1 MYIVVAGAGLLG
13 SHIAQTM
20 AEEGHDVVV
29 IEQSEVQ
36 KETISRQLDV
46 KTIQGGAVSPSV
58 LEEAEV
64 RRADIVIATTNS
76 DEANIVI
83 CFLAK
88 QMGAKRTV
96 ARVRNQEYSGYVIL
110 PTDAPTKARKVFRP
124 KNLGID
130 LIVNP
135 EIVAADEI
143 RRILSSLY
151 LSPMDEF
158 AGGDIHLTEFK
169 ATKEDIL
176 NKPIKDIDFPKPC
189 SIAVVSR
196 GTETMIPGSGD
207 TLEQGDR
214 VYLIASKDDMDELGA
229 LFAQPKGKANSAV
242 IIGGGRVGFHI
253 AQQLEDIGVQVKI
266 IEQNMRRCWEI
277 SQKLKAVVVHGE
289 GSDYDLLV
297 QERVAAADAFVA
309 TTDRAELNI
318 LLGLLGKSLGIKRVL
333 TIVDKPGYVP
343 LAETVGID
351 IAISPLQL
359 AAGKI
364 ARLAR
369 LAEVVSVS
377 RLASGQVEIIEYVA
391 GENSPVTE
399 KPLSELHLPNSSK
412 ILAFISDGAVSFPSS
427 DSVVKPGDHVIIA
440 CHTSQSPAVEKLFY

>member
-1 MYIVVAGAGLLG
+1 M
-13 SHIAQTM
+13 SD
-20 AEEGHDVVV
+20 EGHDVVV

-64 RRADIVIATTNS
+64 KRADIVIATTAS
-76 DEANIVI
+76 DEANIVV

-96 ARVRNQEYSGYVIL
+96 ARVRNQEYSGYVIV
-110 PTDAPTKARKVFRP
+110 PADAPTKARKVFRP

-130 LIVNP
+130 LVINP
-135 EIVAADEI
+135 EIIAADEI

-151 LSPMDEF
+151 VTPMDEF
-158 AGGDIHLTEFK
+158 SEGNIHLTEFK
-169 ATKEDIL
+169 ATKEAVL
-176 NKPIKDIDFPKPC
+176 NKPINEIEFPKPC
-189 SIAVVSR
+189 SIAIIGR
-196 GTETMIPGSGD
+196 GAETIIPKEID
-207 TLEQGDR
+207 TIQEGDR
-214 VYLIASKDDMDELGA
+214 VYLVASKDDTDELGE
-229 LFAQPKGKANSAV
+229 LFSQPKGKATSAV

-253 AQQLEDIGVQVKI
+253 ARQLEETGVQVKI

-289 GSDYDLLV
+289 GSDYDLLI
-297 QERVAAADAFVA
+297 QERVASADAFIS

-359 AAGKI
+359 SAGKI

-369 LAEVVSVS
+369 LAEVASVS
-377 RLASGQVEIIEYVA
+377 RLASEQVEIIEYVV
-391 GENSPVTE
+391 GENAPIVD
-399 KPLSELHLPNSSK
+399 KPFGKTHLPNGSK
-412 ILAFISDGAVSFPSS
+412 LLAYISEENIRFKQD
-427 DSVVKPGDHVIIA
+427 DSPVKARDHVIIA
-440 CHTSQSPAVEKLFY
+440 CRTSVTPAVEKLFY